1 MTTAKEERR
10 FERINSYKD
19 LYLASLKGKELDPI
33 DALLHT
39 LIGGLLGGAEKIP
52 PVGSRESDWIEEEG
66 ADYGLTYSERATMY
80 KQADR
85 LLRNEPLMI
94 NAHKLF
100 LMHICGKGPG
110 ISLIKIDEEV
120 HPLAKRLK
128 DLLPDFSS
136 LAQFIVSY
144 TLKFGEMFALH
155 LPIENND
162 LGRPTYD
169 LLAPNR
175 CRKIHVETPK
185 ALRSR
190 IKAYNFP
197 VLRKS
202 IDIKEL
208 GPGMVPPDAITMFK
222 VHEDLNDGLHGLSLY
237 YVAMKELTR
246 YTDWLHSRGLRARAD
261 SFFVI
266 LRALKGVTAGG
277 KHEIP
282 DRPKVIDT
290 HMDQEEW
297 KILQSAGG
305 ARDASTDGYEF
316 RVRAI
321 QATGLPE
328 PDVSGSAQYA
338 AQVRQGAS
346 TSLYEYYQQ
355 VFDEP
360 LKRFVAITLG
370 LPDTSEIILSW
381 PFVDPRERTQRV
393 AEGSTL
399 ARERLISRASV
410 HRRLGYDHEL
420 IEQELKE
427 ELEQEME
434 ARPVLPPG
442 AQLPLA
448 LGTPTPAPEAAAPA
462 PTPETPPPGEVMP
475 GEPEI
480 ETALPSGM
488 LAAAFVSGIRQ
499 DEIVNDTGVPTQMA
513 IGVDHGYA
521 QNGAI
526 VLGGPIDNGFAIVG
540 EIRLHRAPLRGEKSW
555 ESALKELKSTFPEI
569 KMAYAGSDA
578 PELRELLEEL
588 GFTVKSMKQN
598 TDEASAMIQAY
609 HEAGNSFQINGR
621 CKRLISELFPEVSD
635 KEAGGHIQATTDFW
649 EAFRYLFTGFLG
661 GKDAD

>member
-1 MTTAKEERR
+1 MTTAKQERA
-10 FERINSYKD
+10 FENIHSYDD
-19 LYLASLKGKELDPI
+19 LYRKSLKGKELEPLEI
-33 DALLHT
+33 LLHQ
-39 LIGGLLGGAEKIP
+39 LLGGLITGAEKIP
-52 PVGSRESDWIEEEG
+52 PVGSRGSDWIEEGG
-66 ADYGLTYSERATMY
+66 ADYGLTYSERTTMY

-94 NAHKLF
+94 NAHRLF
-100 LMHICGKGPG
+100 LIHICGQGPKV
-110 ISLIKIDEEV
+110 SLIKIDEKV
-120 HPLAKRLK
+120 HPLAERLK
-128 DLLPDFSS
+128 DLLPNFPS
-136 LAQFIVSY
+136 LAQFIISY
-144 TLKFGEMFALH
+144 TLKFGESFALH
-155 LPIENND
+155 LPVENNG
-162 LGRPTYD
+162 LGRPKYE
-169 LLAPNR
+169 LFAPNR

-185 ALRSR
+185 ALRSK

-197 VLRKS
+197 ILKRDKN
-202 IDIKEL
+202 INLED
-208 GPGMVPPDAITMFK
+208 GMVPPDAMTMFR

-261 SFFVI
+261 SIFII
-266 LRALKGVTAGG
+266 LRAVKGVAPGE
-277 KHEIP
+277 KHEVP
-282 DRPKVIDT
+282 DGPLIIDT
-290 HMDQEEW
+290 HMDQEDW
-297 KILQSAGG
+297 KPIQAAGG
-305 ARDASTDGYEF
+305 ARDASVDGYEF

-338 AQVRQGAS
+338 AQVRQGTS

-355 VFDEP
+355 AFDES

-420 IEQELKE
+420 IEQELAE
-427 ELEQEME
+427 ELKLEME
-434 ARPVLPPG
+434 AQPVRPPE
-442 AQLPLA
+442 QLPLG
-448 LGTPTPAPEAAAPA
+448 LGAPVLAPTAVPA
-462 PTPETPPPGEVMP
+462 PTPEISIPGTPAPGAPE
-475 GEPEI
+475 EPEI

-488 LAAAFVSGIRQ
+488 LSAATGIRR
-499 DEIVNDTGVPTQMA
+499 DEISNATDMPSQIA

-526 VLGGPIDNGFAIVG
+526 VLGGPIDGGFAAIG
-540 EIRLHRAPLRGEKSW
+540 EIRLHRAPIRGEKSW
-555 ESALKELKSTFPEI
+555 ESALRELKKTFPEI

-578 PELRELLEEL
+578 PELIDLLKEL
-588 GFTVKSMKQN
+588 GFIVTDMKQN
-598 TDEASAMIQAY
+598 ENEAWTAIQAY
-609 HEAGNSFQINGR
+609 HEAGNSFQINQR
-621 CKRLISELFPEVSD
+621 CERLVSELFPEEGD
-635 KEAGGHIQATTDFW
+635 KEAGGHIRATTDFW

-661 GKDAD
+661 GENAD